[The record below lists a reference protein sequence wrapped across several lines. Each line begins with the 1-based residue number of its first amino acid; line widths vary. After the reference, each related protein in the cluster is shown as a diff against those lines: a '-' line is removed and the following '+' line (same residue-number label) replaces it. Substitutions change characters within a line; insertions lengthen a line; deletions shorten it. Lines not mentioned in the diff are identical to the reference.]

1 MRAINESYKDLDAE
15 DVALVIK
22 HTIGDISKFKDCT
35 STSELLDRMN
45 EMLDPYG
52 FYLEDAE
59 YANTYD
65 AHGNALMW
73 STQHILY
80 GATQSNGLIVAVVA
94 AEDLLD
100 DVTNNWRID
109 WDECMKEITT
119 TFTHEYTHRYQLS
132 KNPDLSEIYNN
143 EYEYLTSN
151 CEMAARA
158 FAGIKELLQI
168 GYTATE
174 IENKLKKSDL
184 DWMYESDQLTRLYDY
199 LVCEEPNSKVVRKF
213 KKYAMEAIS
222 KYI

>member
-1 MRAINESYKDLDAE
+1 MKVNESYKDLDAE

-35 STSELLDRMN
+35 SKSEILDRMN

-65 AHGNALMW
+65 TYGNALMW

-80 GATQSNGLIVAVVA
+80 GATQSNGLIVAFVA

-109 WDECMKEITT
+109 WDECMKEIIT

-132 KNPDLSEIYNN
+132 KNPDLSETYNN

-151 CEMAARA
+151 HEMAARA
-158 FAGIKELLQI
+158 FAGIKELLQL

-174 IENKLKKSDL
+174 IEEKLKKSDL